1 MFPSI
6 NIFNKEIS
14 MYTIMIIIG
23 VIVFGIYIVK
33 ICKLKKIDDNK
44 IKTLLLISS
53 IGVLIGSH
61 LLYALTKIDLIL
73 LFISKIHIVNS
84 FKLLIV
90 CLLEIFGGSVFYGGL
105 IGGLIT
111 AYIYMKNKKMNINI
125 ISDLCTPIIPL
136 FHYYGRIGCFLV
148 GCCYGIES
156 KFGFTYKNSLNELAN
171 HVSRFP
177 IQLVESFSNLILFII
192 LYIFYKKEKFKGKL
206 IYIYLISY
214 SILRFI
220 FEFFRGDSY
229 RGFIF
234 GLSTSQFISVLLLI
248 FSIILLIVKRKKA

>member
-23 VIVFGIYIVK
+23 VIVCGIYIVK

-44 IKTLLLISS
+44 IITLLLISS

-73 LFISKIHIVNS
+73 LFISKIHKVNS
-84 FKLLIV
+84 FKLLID
-90 CLLEIFGGSVFYGGL
+90 CLLEIFCGSVFYGGL

-136 FHYYGRIGCFLV
+136 FHFYGRIGCFLV